1 MKTNDELQRD
11 IIEEIKWDPQLQD
24 VHTQVGVA
32 VHDGVVTLTGAVDT
46 YSKKLAAE
54 KAAQRVH
61 GTKVVACDIE
71 VKFGALQTRTDTQI
85 AEAVKDALRWNSAV
99 NEEKVKV
106 RVDDGWVYLEG
117 IVDWDYQKTFVQ
129 NNVEGLLGVKGITN
143 TIKINASAKPVDT
156 KEIKKKITAAFHR
169 SAAIDSSAIQIDA
182 VGNKITLK
190 GKVKSWAEIAEAQRI
205 AWSSPGVLTVDN
217 QLEIDTET
225 LV

>member
-11 IIEEIKWDPQLQD
+11 VIDEIKWDPQLKD
-24 VHTQVGVA
+24 VHTKIGVA
-32 VHDGVVTLTGAVDT
+32 AHDGVVTLSGEVDT

-71 VKFGALQTRTDTQI
+71 VKFGALHSRTDTEI

-99 NEEKVKV
+99 NEERIKV

-117 IVDWDYQKTFVQ
+117 TVDWDYQKTFAQ

-143 TIKINASAKPVDT
+143 TIKINTKPIDV
-156 KEIKKKITAAFHR
+156 KEIKNKISAAFHR
-169 SAAIDSSAIQIDA
+169 SASIDSSAIQIEA
-182 VGNKITLK
+182 SGHRVTLK
-190 GKVKSWAEIAEAQRI
+190 GTVRSWTEKKEAERT
-205 AWSSPGVLTVDN
+205 AWSSPGVIAVDN
-217 QLEIDTET
+217 QITIDTE
-225 LV
+225 VFA